1 MFVIREACSQDGDSG
16 YTAGGF
22 VRPASRGERKAM
34 QGLITAFRTL
44 TVLPVPGR
52 DSEDFA
58 ASLPWFPVIGLILGV
73 LLALAG
79 GLWDRFLGTWFEGAA
94 CLLLAGS
101 ILLTRGLH
109 LDGLA
114 DWADALGG
122 RPEREVRLAILKDS
136 SLGAFGGLALGMV
149 LLLKWVA
156 LVRLLSIGAIGWIV
170 PALIVSR
177 TMMAE
182 LTATL
187 PYARSGPGTA
197 GPFVQGATGRRR
209 IAALVVGF
217 ALALAWGLPGI
228 LCFALGWLGTRVF
241 SRHCRATF
249 GGVTG
254 DLLGSLNELLE
265 TGLLF
270 LLCGLPWGGVLW
282 YS

>member
-1 MFVIREACSQDGDSG
+1 
-16 YTAGGF
+16 
-22 VRPASRGERKAM
+22 M

-44 TVLPVPGR
+44 TILPVPGG

-58 ASLPWFPVIGLILGV
+58 ASLPWFPVVGLALGA
-73 LLALAG
+73 LLALM
-79 GLWDRFLGTWFEGAA
+79 GLVWIHGLGTWFEGAG
-94 CLLLAGS
+94 CLLLAAS
-101 ILLTRGLH
+101 VLLTRGLH

-122 RPEREVRLAILKDS
+122 PPEREARLIILKDS
-136 SLGAFGGLALGMV
+136 SLGAFGGLALGVV
-149 LLLKWVA
+149 LLAKWVA
-156 LVRLLSIGAIGWIV
+156 LVRLLSLGAIGLIV

-177 TMMAE
+177 TMVAE

-197 GPFVQGATGRRR
+197 APFVQGATGRRR
-209 IAALVVGF
+209 RTALLIGF
-217 ALALAWGLPGI
+217 TLCLACGIPGI
-228 LCFALGWLGTRVF
+228 LCFALGWVGTRLF
-241 SRHCRATF
+241 ALHCRRSF

-254 DLLGSLNELLE
+254 DLLGALNELLE

-270 LLCGLPWGGVLW
+270 LLCSLPHGGILW

>member
-1 MFVIREACSQDGDSG
+1 
-16 YTAGGF
+16 
-22 VRPASRGERKAM
+22 M
-34 QGLITAFRTL
+34 QGLVTAFRTL
-44 TVLPVPGR
+44 TILPVPGR

-58 ASLPWFPVIGLILGV
+58 ASLPWFPVTGLALGA

-79 GLWDRFLGTWFEGAA
+79 VLWIRLVGTWFEAGA

-122 RPEREVRLAILKDS
+122 RPERQVRLAILKDS

-149 LLLKWVA
+149 LLAKWIA
-156 LVRLLSIGAIGWIV
+156 LVRLLSLGAVGLIV

-187 PYARSGPGTA
+187 PYARSEPGTA

-209 IAALVVGF
+209 CAALLIGL
-217 ALALAWGLPGI
+217 ALCLAWGFSGV
-228 LCFALGWLGTRVF
+228 LCFALGWLGTRLF
-241 SRHCRATF
+241 ARHCRTTF

-270 LLCGLPWGGVLW
+270 LLCSLPCKGILW
-282 YS
+282 YSWFPIQNWLCSAISASICGIP